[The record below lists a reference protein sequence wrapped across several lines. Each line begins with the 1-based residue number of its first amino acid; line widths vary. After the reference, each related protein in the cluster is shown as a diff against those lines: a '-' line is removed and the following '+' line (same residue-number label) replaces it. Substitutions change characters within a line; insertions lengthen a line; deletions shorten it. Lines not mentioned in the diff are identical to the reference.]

1 MDSDLECQHQVAKK
15 FLSEEGKKE
24 EKGFLPDSRFTSLK
38 KRKDFLITRKKGISL
53 YGKFLILNVAN
64 NNLSF
69 CRVGLT
75 VTRKMGNAVKRNFIK
90 RVIKSCLRACTLKIN
105 KNVDIEI
112 IPKKNTRKFEF
123 SLVKNDL
130 IHLLQNYNNLKH

>member
-24 EKGFLPDSRFTSLK
+24 EKSFLRDSKLTSIK
-38 KRKDFLITRKKGISL
+38 KRKDFLTTRKKGISL
-53 YGKFLILNVAN
+53 HGKFLILNVAK

-75 VTRKMGNAVKRNFIK
+75 VTRKMGTAVKRNFIK
-90 RVIKSCLRACTLKIN
+90 RVIRSCLRTCSFRIN
-105 KNVDIEI
+105 KKADIEI
-112 IPKKNTRKFEF
+112 IPKKITRKFEF
-123 SLVKNDL
+123 ALVKNDL
-130 IHLLQNYNNLKH
+130 MQLLQNYNNLKH